1 MGTKHSRHQS
11 YYEDYWDYRKAKG
24 RIHTRAGMWIPQRI
38 KIAVEMIQKAPG
50 SKNGEQLSLLDI
62 GCGEG
67 TLGKLLQE
75 KLKNKYYI
83 IGCDISE
90 SAIELASDYYDIVY
104 RVDAENVGLPNEF
117 DISEFDFIILLD
129 VLEHLYRPE
138 NVLSHCHNILK
149 EKGSLIVSFP
159 NIAWY
164 KYRIQLMRG
173 HFPDDYLF
181 GAGDHIHQF
190 TLHSF
195 LDLLQNNNFQPG
207 EVDGRFIIPGF
218 FRPRRIFLPML
229 KKFPNLF
236 GYQIVVRCQKTL

>member
-24 RIHTRAGMWIPQRI
+24 RIHTRTGMWIPQRI
-38 KIAVEMIQKAPG
+38 KIAVAMIQKAPG
-50 SKNGEQLSLLDI
+50 SKDGERLHLLDI

-75 KLKNKYYI
+75 NLKSDYSI
-83 IGCDISE
+83 IGCDISK
-90 SAIELASDYYDIVY
+90 SAIELANDYYDMIY
-104 RVDAENVGLPNEF
+104 HADAEVDGLPNEF
-117 DISEFDFIILLD
+117 GASEFDIIILLD
-129 VLEHLYRPE
+129 VLEHVYRPE

-149 EKGSLIVSFP
+149 PSGSLIVSFP

-164 KYRIQLMRG
+164 KYRIQLMKG

-181 GAGDHIHQF
+181 GAADHIHQF
-190 TLHSF
+190 TFHSF
-195 LDLLQNNNFQPG
+195 LDLLHNYNFQPG
-207 EVDGRFIIPGF
+207 EVDGHFIIPSF
-218 FRPRRIFLPML
+218 FRPRRIFLSIL

-236 GYQIVVRCQKTL
+236 GYQIVVQCQKTQ